1 MLLKLIQILSGEI
14 EVDMLVKIIH
24 EDCSQDLAQ
33 NKDLPLNSYIV
44 AYMVEDKMKYDVV
57 QSDSAVHIFD
67 SYYDKYKNVKGM
79 KWTSGRVNPR
89 VWNYQPPEFKKKK
102 R

>member
-1 MLLKLIQILSGEI
+1 LRKLIQILSGEI

-44 AYMVEDKMKYDVV
+44 TYMVEDQIKYDIV
-57 QSDSAVHIFD
+57 QSDSKIHIFD
-67 SYYDKYKNVKGM
+67 VYYDKYKNVRGM
-79 KWTSGRVNPR
+79 KWTSGKVNPR
-89 VWNYQPPEFKKKK
+89 VWNYQPPEPKK
-102 R
+102 RKR